1 MGADPVPQTEHCLM
15 SLKLQY
21 EVISLRE
28 KIAELAAAIEALMA
42 RMEALESKRTLH
54 LKDAKRG

>member
-1 MGADPVPQTEHCLM
+1 M

-21 EVISLRE
+21 EVMALRE
-28 KIAELAAAIEALMA
+28 RLAELAAALEALMA
-42 RMEALESKRTLH
+42 RVDALESKRTLH